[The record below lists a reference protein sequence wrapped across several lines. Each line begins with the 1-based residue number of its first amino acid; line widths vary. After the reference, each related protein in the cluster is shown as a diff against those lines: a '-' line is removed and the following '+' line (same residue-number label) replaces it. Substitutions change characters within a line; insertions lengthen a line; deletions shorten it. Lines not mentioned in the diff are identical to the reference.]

1 MYHASVAGATG
12 TLAFTGTVLDSG
24 WMIVLAAASLFA
36 GLALR
41 KIAPMRKKADRG

>member
-1 MYHASVAGATG
+1 MYHASIGATTG
-12 TLAFTGTVLDSG
+12 ALAFTGTVLDMG
-24 WMIVLAAASLFA
+24 WLVVFAVAALFA